1 MMKIGII
8 GLPQVG
14 KTTLFN
20 VLSGQHVHTGIHGA
34 ESHLGI
40 IPVPDQR
47 LDDVG
52 ALFAPRKVIPAQV
65 EFVDAGGLGT
75 KPGKHTSAEEAHL
88 VALRNTDA
96 LVHIVRLF
104 ENPKVPH
111 IAETLNPVRD
121 IDQINT
127 ELILIDL
134 EIIERRLEKIE
145 PGLLKLPKLE
155 QAEKAKEIKSLH
167 QLKSALEQG
176 KFINQVSLTEEEQKF
191 IRGYCFL
198 TAKPSFLVANIDEH
212 QLGEPPND
220 LLQQVQKYATE
231 KNYKW
236 IEVSA
241 NTEMELISMA
251 ESEANEFMQELG
263 IKTLARDQVI
273 VTAYQLCNLI
283 SFFTIGKDEVKAWT
297 IRQGTNAVHAAGT
310 IHTDFEKGF
319 IKAEVIHYAALI
331 STGSMA
337 EAKHKGL
344 VRLEGKEYIVKD
356 GDIIQFRFQV

>member
-1 MMKIGII
+1 MLKIGII

-20 VLSGQHVHTGIHGA
+20 VLSGQHVQTGIHGT

-40 IPVPDQR
+40 ISVPDIR
-47 LDDVG
+47 LDKVG
-52 ALFAPRKVIPAQV
+52 EMFAPRKVIHAQI
-65 EFVDAGGLGT
+65 EFVDVGGLGA
-75 KPGKHTSAEEAHL
+75 KPGKYASAEEAQL

-104 ENPKVPH
+104 ENPNVPH
-111 IAETLNPVRD
+111 SSETLNPVRD
-121 IDQINT
+121 IDQIHT
-127 ELILIDL
+127 ELLFIDL
-134 EIIERRLEKIE
+134 EIIERRLQKIE

-155 QAEKAKEIKSLH
+155 QAEKAKEIKLLH
-167 QLKSALEQG
+167 HLKETLEQG
-176 KFINQVSLTEEEQKF
+176 KYINQLPLTEEEQKS

-198 TAKPSFLVANIDEH
+198 TAKPLFLVANIDEH
-212 QLGEPPND
+212 QLGEPPNE
-220 LLQQVQKYATE
+220 LQKQLRQYATE
-231 KNYKW
+231 KNHPW

-241 NTEMELISMA
+241 TTEIELISM
-251 ESEANEFMQELG
+251 SENEAKEFMQELG
-263 IKTLARDQVI
+263 IKALARDQVI
-273 VTAYQLCNLI
+273 VTAYQVCNVI

-297 IRQGTNAVHAAGT
+297 IKQGTNAVHAAGA

-319 IKAEVIHYAALI
+319 IKAEVIHYTDLI
-331 STGSMA
+331 SAGSMA
-337 EAKHKGL
+337 EAKHKGI